1 MVKLKKDLKT
11 AELKQQEQKLNYL
24 MAQIKSE
31 IKRRIRKKIEHKDI
45 QNSIERI
52 KIKKRKLFGKKESTF
67 RSNRG
72 I

>member
-1 MVKLKKDLKT
+1 
-11 AELKQQEQKLNYL
+11 

-31 IKRRIRKKIEHKDI
+31 IKRRIRKKIEHEDI

-52 KIKKRKLFGKKESTF
+52 KTKKRKLFGKKESTF